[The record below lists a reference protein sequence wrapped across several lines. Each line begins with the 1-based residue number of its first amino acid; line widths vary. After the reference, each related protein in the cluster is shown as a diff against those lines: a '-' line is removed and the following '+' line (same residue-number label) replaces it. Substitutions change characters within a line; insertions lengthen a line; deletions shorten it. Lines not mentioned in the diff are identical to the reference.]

1 MFKVAL
7 CVALTSTAEGA
18 EGKCQGDFCT
28 ADVSDA
34 VETSLVQTG
43 LHFITAQ
50 AEEGRRRK
58 NKEQGRRRRKK
69 KEEEG
74 RKREK
79 STATT
84 APCTGQSWTAGKV
97 PLHLPDEYWKL
108 ENCDNYPC
116 AEDTLDWCYSDSERR
131 NDKDLCESHY
141 LVYPN
146 AESVKACEWQEGG
159 GCSNAKEEQ
168 DCPKVVAK
176 CTGQSWTAGKFPL
189 QLPDKYWEHDNCGD
203 YPCPKDTIDWCYS
216 DMERRK
222 DKDSC
227 EAHYLV
233 YPNAESVRA
242 CEWQEGGGCSNAEV
256 EQDCPTVAKCTGQAW
271 TAGKFPIRLPD
282 KYWEHDNCGDYPC
295 PKDTIEWCRSDVER
309 RKDKY
314 LCESHYLEYP
324 NAEKVR
330 GCVWKETT
338 GPGFHGGCE
347 NAELEGDC

>member
-43 LHFITAQ
+43 LHFITAH
-50 AEEGRRRK
+50 AT
-58 NKEQGRRRRKK
+58 
-69 KEEEG
+69 
-74 RKREK
+74 

-203 YPCPKDTIDWCYS
+203 YPCPKDTI
-216 DMERRK
+216 
-222 DKDSC
+222 
-227 EAHYLV
+227 
-233 YPNAESVRA
+233 
-242 CEWQEGGGCSNAEV
+242 
-256 EQDCPTVAKCTGQAW
+256 
-271 TAGKFPIRLPD
+271 
-282 KYWEHDNCGDYPC
+282 
-295 PKDTIEWCRSDVER
+295 EWCRSDVER